1 MTVGQGKATKLRD
14 NIADFQHSG
23 LRGMYSPPGTPRVKR
38 RSQPFASRD
47 HRHQDPGYEPD
58 DSDST
63 DDSTNRKHRIN
74 SHRRRRSSDHP
85 TKPARHYHA
94 RPSETPDNPPPS
106 DSDSTIDLPD
116 RFDSHGRLLPE
127 QENGPKKNR
136 LEDLLSNVF
145 A

>member
-1 MTVGQGKATKLRD
+1 
-14 NIADFQHSG
+14 
-23 LRGMYSPPGTPRVKR
+23 MYSPPETPRVRR

-47 HRHQDPGYEPD
+47 HRQMDPGYEPD

-63 DDSTNRKHRIN
+63 INSTNRKHRPN
-74 SHRRRRSSDHP
+74 AHRRRRSYPDHKNP
-85 TKPARHYHA
+85 DRHYNNA
-94 RPSETPDNPPPS
+94 RPSEAPDDAPPS

-127 QENGPKKNR
+127 KESGSKNR
-136 LEDLLSNVF
+136 LEDLLGGINSVF